1 MIFDTHVHYDDEQFD
16 SDREELLSALTA
28 AGIGAAVDVGSTP
41 ESLDKL
47 MEIARTHDH
56 IYAAVGIHPDEVGS
70 ITDEVW
76 DKIREY
82 LTDSKVVA
90 VGEIGLDYYWDKEA
104 HEMQESWFRRQIAL
118 AKEFDKPIIVHSRSA
133 AEDTMRVIKECYGAG
148 ARKDHGGECR
158 DMNPAAG
165 ARNDH
170 SRDPRDNDPA
180 ADAGRL
186 PGIIHCYSYSAEMAR
201 EYVKMGFMIGVGG
214 VVTYKNGRKLK
225 ETVQAIPLESIV
237 LETDCPYLSP
247 VPNRGKRN
255 SSLNLPYVVSEI
267 ASLKGVTEAE
277 VEATTW
283 ENACR
288 VFGLG

>member
-104 HEMQESWFRRQIAL
+104 HEMQESWRDIPHTLEMIDLFLEDDELFAYMCQNILCNKKSNVYDGAYNVVKLAMEMRR
-118 AKEFDKPIIVHSRSA
+118 
-133 AEDTMRVIKECYGAG
+133 
-148 ARKDHGGECR
+148 
-158 DMNPAAG
+158 
-165 ARNDH
+165 
-170 SRDPRDNDPA
+170 
-180 ADAGRL
+180 
-186 PGIIHCYSYSAEMAR
+186 
-201 EYVKMGFMIGVGG
+201 
-214 VVTYKNGRKLK
+214 
-225 ETVQAIPLESIV
+225 
-237 LETDCPYLSP
+237 
-247 VPNRGKRN
+247 
-255 SSLNLPYVVSEI
+255 
-267 ASLKGVTEAE
+267 
-277 VEATTW
+277 
-283 ENACR
+283 
-288 VFGLG
+288 